1 MGANETPVLLVAVP
15 IGRLGDHHGRR
26 KIMALALVGVAG
38 SLCEVFIVCKFEFPE
53 CSRKVLVIQGSGFVA
68 DTS

>member
-1 MGANETPVLLVAVP
+1 
-15 IGRLGDHHGRR
+15 
-26 KIMALALVGVAG
+26 MALALAGVAG
-38 SLCEVFIVCKFEFPE
+38 SLCEVFIVCKFEFLE